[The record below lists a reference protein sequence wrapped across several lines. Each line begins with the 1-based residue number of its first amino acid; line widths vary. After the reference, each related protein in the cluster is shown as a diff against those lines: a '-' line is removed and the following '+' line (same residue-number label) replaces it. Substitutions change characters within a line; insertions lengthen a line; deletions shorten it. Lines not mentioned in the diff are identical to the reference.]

1 MLDGLEK
8 LLIRYKLYIYTMKE
22 KSQKWR
28 ACASCVAI
36 YKKKVTKKREAT
48 HAARLEKTRL
58 T

>member
-8 LLIRYKLYIYTMKE
+8 LLIRYKLYIYYEGKISKMA
-22 KSQKWR
+22 R
-28 ACASCVAI
+28 MCVLCSDI
-36 YKKKVTKKREAT
+36 YKKEVTKKREAT